1 MPPKKLIPLKWD
13 LLSEGL
19 SVVVGIWVVV
29 GFCVV
34 VGILVVVGFFVLVGL
49 LVVVCFW
56 VVVGLL
62 VVVGFWVVVGLL
74 VVVGFRVVVGLLVV
88 VGFSVVVGLL
98 VVVGFCVVVGL
109 LVVVGF
115 QVVVGLLVVVGLWVV
130 VGFCV
135 VVGLCVVVD
144 FRVVVVGFILVE
156 NVWSSLNPGHF
167 MAAEITSL
175 WFENFIVLWTHLFP
189 VRKKNWKFFDG
200 KKVLTLMC
208 VGFFFGKIII
218 LLTWFVIVYNITAWW
233 SMMNTRETIVIKF
246 RALHSIGIYPSN
258 VDWYQNGK
266 SYN

>member
-34 VGILVVVGFFVLVGL
+34 VGILVVMGFFVVVGL

-62 VVVGFWVVVGLL
+62 VVVGFWVVV
-74 VVVGFRVVVGLLVV
+74 VGFRVVVGLLVV
-88 VGFSVVVGLL
+88 VGFRVVVGIL
-98 VVVGFCVVVGL
+98 VVVGF
-109 LVVVGF
+109 
-115 QVVVGLLVVVGLWVV
+115 WVV
-130 VGFCV
+130 VGFFV
-135 VVGLCVVVD
+135 VVGPCVVVD
-144 FRVVVVGFILVE
+144 FWVVVVGFILVE

-200 KKVLTLMC
+200 KKVLTYSY

-246 RALHSIGIYPSN
+246 RALHSTGIYPSN